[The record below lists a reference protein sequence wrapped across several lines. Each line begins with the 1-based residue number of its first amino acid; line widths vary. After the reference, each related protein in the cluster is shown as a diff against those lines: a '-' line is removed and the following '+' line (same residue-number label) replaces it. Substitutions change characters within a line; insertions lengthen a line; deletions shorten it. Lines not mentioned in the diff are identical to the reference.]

1 MMWPVIR
8 SCSSFP
14 VNLSELGLYCQAAVV
29 AGTWLRKQCKRAEGV
44 LWTLQNLES
53 EQLDDQLLEPAP
65 VPTARPAQPQAQLA
79 HAQAARPQANSP
91 MPNVPHSRPAQA
103 ARPAKSKEEEE
114 LEALEREMAV

>member
-1 MMWPVIR
+1 MHFAGILEMR
-8 SCSSFP
+8 LSSR
-14 VNLSELGLYCQAAVV
+14 CQS
-29 AGTWLRKQCKRAEGV
+29 CKRADGV

-65 VPTARPAQPQAQLA
+65 VPTARPAQPQAQPA
-79 HAQAARPQANSP
+79 RAQPQANAPLPS
-91 MPNVPHSRPAQA
+91 VPQSRPAQA

>member
-1 MMWPVIR
+1 MFCQGVVTGVPVMRLR
-8 SCSSFP
+8 SHCHS
-14 VNLSELGLYCQAAVV
+14 CKIAAD
-29 AGTWLRKQCKRAEGV
+29 V

-65 VPTARPAQPQAQLA
+65 VPIARPAQAQAQPARASA
-79 HAQAARPQANSP
+79 HAQPQANPPLPS
-91 MPNVPHSRPAQA
+91 VPQSRPAQA